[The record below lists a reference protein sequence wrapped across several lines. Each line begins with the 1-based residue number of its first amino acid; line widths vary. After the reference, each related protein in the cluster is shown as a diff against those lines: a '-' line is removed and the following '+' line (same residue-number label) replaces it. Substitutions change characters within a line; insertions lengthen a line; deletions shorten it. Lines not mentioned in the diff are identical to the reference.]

1 MRRGRWLVSLTE
13 RIERLDRL
21 REALAGV
28 RADGQSATAALESDP
43 PRELL
48 VKIDRGLR
56 TLRQGG

>member
-1 MRRGRWLVSLTE
+1 MSLTE

>member
-1 MRRGRWLVSLTE
+1 MSLTE

-28 RADGQSATAALESDP
+28 RADGESAGTALAGDP

-56 TLRQGG
+56 TLRNGG